1 MSAGRTGVGLI
12 ARQVRSSR
20 ESSIAP
26 EETTMCSTSLPS
38 VDRETDTLSVGNA
51 WWTAVRA
58 AAICHERARGE
69 ADHAGPSIS
78 SRDDWAA

>member
-1 MSAGRTGVGLI
+1 
-12 ARQVRSSR
+12 
-20 ESSIAP
+20 
-26 EETTMCSTSLPS
+26 MCSTSLPS

-58 AAICHERARGE
+58 AAICHEGARGE